1 MLNPTRITTAA
12 LLAALG
18 LVATATSPTDAQPAA
33 NSAPSD
39 PPAPAVDTETEAEDR
54 PADSADSEDDNGLFA
69 DPDPDDGEDPPAP
82 RVEGED
88 LPLDETIEVQANHA
102 TFRFHADGPGML
114 TLLAH
119 APGDRT
125 RVQLTLKDAQGRTVP
140 GGMVNGNAN
149 ANNFGPRIV
158 VDANGNPAGQL
169 PGLAYLTVP
178 LTEEGDYQIEMAV
191 NGQTDGP
198 TKIGGAWVGFEQLAE
213 VPNAAPVVPVVP
225 VPPPPPFD
233 PTDVAEELASGESV
247 QLGIDGDTHEGWV
260 KLTADDAGTL
270 VVVTNARRAD
280 VRLAVFA
287 DGQFG
292 DPVQYVDNDRQGS
305 DGREALMFHSDAGET
320 WYVRVTA
327 RGAEHVPVN
336 STFIPDDL
344 ELSDPPDEDDDAG
357 E

>member
-1 MLNPTRITTAA
+1 MLNPTRIHTAA

-18 LVATATSPTDAQPAA
+18 LVATATSPTHAQPAA

-39 PPAPAVDTETEAEDR
+39 PPPPAVDTEAEAQDP
-54 PADSADSEDDNGLFA
+54 PAPETEDDNGLFA
-69 DPDPDDGEDPPAP
+69 DPDPDDGDEPPAP

-88 LPLDETIEVQANHA
+88 LPIGETIEVEANQA
-102 TFRFHADGPGML
+102 TFRFHAQGPGML

-119 APGDRT
+119 APGERT
-125 RVQLTLKDAQGRTVP
+125 RVQLTLKDAQGRALP

-149 ANNFGPRIV
+149 ANNFGARIV

-169 PGLAYLTVP
+169 PGLAYLAVP
-178 LTEEGDYQIEMAV
+178 VTEEGDYQIEMTV
-191 NGQTDGP
+191 NGQADGP

-292 DPVQYVDNDRQGS
+292 DPLQYVDNDRQGS
-305 DGREALMFHSDAGET
+305 PGREALMFHSDAGET
-320 WYVRVTA
+320 WYIRVTA
-327 RGAEHVPVN
+327 RGTEQVPV
-336 STFIPDDL
+336 STTFVPDDL
-344 ELSDPPDEDDDAG
+344 EQADPPAEA